1 MTAPSAAD
9 WVLLLYLGTVVTGL
23 LRAPEGASRD
33 AELRY
38 VSCVAVA
45 FLGWILGF
53 RMLVDRRCEGRQ
65 PAFWILS
72 TYRLM
77 VVPTILL
84 VYFHL
89 RAILPLLNHA
99 DYDADLYR
107 LDERLFGVAPTLAV
121 AAWATPRVVEWFSFF
136 YYSYFYL
143 IAAFTLS
150 VALLDPEARRDGRRP
165 VIFGTALLLVFCVG
179 QAVYALVPGYGPITH
194 LSGRFEHP
202 LEGGFFYGVMVR
214 AVALGGAQRD
224 IFPSLHTAVP
234 TLCALFAWKHYRRF
248 AIPATF
254 WAVNIVGATLV
265 LRWHWAVDILAGL
278 TLATLALLVAPRIV
292 DAYQR
297 LRRSGGTPPDCY
309 W

>member
-1 MTAPSAAD
+1 M
-9 WVLLLYLGTVVTGL
+9 LLLYLVTVLTGL
-23 LRAPEGASRD
+23 LRAPEDAVRN

-38 VSCVAVA
+38 VGAVGVG
-45 FLGWILGF
+45 FLAWILSF
-53 RMLVDRRCEGRQ
+53 RLLLDRRCEGRK
-65 PAFWILS
+65 PPFWMLS
-72 TYRLM
+72 AYRLM

-89 RAILPLLNHA
+89 RTILPLLNHA
-99 DYDADLYR
+99 DYDAALYR
-107 LDERLFGVAPTLAV
+107 IDERLFGVVPTLAV

-150 VALLDPEARRDGRRP
+150 VALLDPAARCDGRRP
-165 VIFGTALLLVFCVG
+165 VIFGTALLLVFCIG
-179 QAVYALVPGYGPITH
+179 QAVYALVPGYGPIAH
-194 LSGRFEHP
+194 LQFAHP

-254 WAVNIVGATLV
+254 WAVNIVAATLV

-278 TLATLALLVAPRIV
+278 TLATLALLLAPRIV

-297 LRRSGGTPPDCY
+297 LRVSGGTPPDCY